1 MIIYEA
7 HFKYRETMLGAL
19 FSFELWTYI
28 MCFCF
33 LGTVSHRITC
43 HSFISSSSPGRGE
56 WVWIFLIYRWKIRLR
71 RSWLSV
77 SLALVWGGSD
87 SVHQASG
94 SRLHALRFHARCY
107 FRLTATLSCQA
118 ANLSIGQSAD
128 SLKDGLS
135 SPPPQTQQP
144 FPFCLWQCWENYLL
158 NPDQLH
164 SSSLTLTGHLH
175 LSKDTS
181 LRPYL
186 QKEGNLLPL
195 QVLWNTTRQPTW
207 EQLHSHARNTMEFRV
222 PVFFLFLSWTSEP
235 ELQQTL
241 VCNLPECLLRTS
253 SQNTLSA
260 GGPRSEPILL
270 HISLEWVLFLSW
282 GWSFWV
288 YFFVITAQ
296 QFLTEAGAY

>member
-1 MIIYEA
+1 
-7 HFKYRETMLGAL
+7 MLGAL

-28 MCFCF
+28 MCFCV
-33 LGTVSHRITC
+33 LGTTSHRITC
-43 HSFISSSSPGRGE
+43 HSFIPPSSPGRGE
-56 WVWIFLIYRWKIRLR
+56 WVWIFLIYRWGNQAQ
-71 RSWLSV
+71 RSWV
-77 SLALVWGGSD
+77 SGSTARSWCEVEVTVPIRHLALD
-87 SVHQASG
+87 FMLCAS
-94 SRLHALRFHARCY
+94 ARCY

-144 FPFCLWQCWENYLL
+144 FPFCVLWQCWENYLL

-186 QKEGNLLPL
+186 QNEGGNLFLCKSL
-195 QVLWNTTRQPTW
+195 VKYNQTAYVRT
-207 EQLHSHARNTMEFRV
+207 LHSMPGTQWNSASAC
-222 PVFFLFLSWTSEP
+222 FLPFPFLNFWTSADIS
-235 ELQQTL
+235 LQLTWIPPTYSQPKHP
-241 VCNLPECLLRTS
+241 VCRS
-253 SQNTLSA
+253 
-260 GGPRSEPILL
+260 PRSEPILL
-270 HISLEWVLFLSW
+270 HLSLEWVLFLSW

-288 YFFVITAQ
+288 YFFVITPLPSSFWQ
-296 QFLTEAGAY
+296 RQELIR